1 MALTVA
7 EIRALQ
13 PRAAPYKVADENGL
27 YLLITPSGT
36 KLWKLKFRFR
46 GAEKKLSFGQFPDI
60 SLKAARLKSEDA
72 RRQLAN
78 GIDPADAKRKA
89 VVEAALSKANTFR
102 LVADE
107 YIGKMERE
115 GKAPNTI
122 VKSKWFRDLLDRDLG
137 HRPVREITPHDLL
150 SALKKIE
157 SRGHHESAQRARAF
171 GGRVFRYAVV
181 TLRADAN
188 PADVLRGALTSP
200 TVKHHAAIIDPVALG
215 GLMRAIGNYDGRPE
229 TRIALMLAARLFVR
243 PGELRKGEWSE
254 LDLDEAV
261 WRIPGDRMKMGQ
273 PHVVPLSTQSVA
285 LFRQLRAMGN
295 PRNFMFPAYHTSLR
309 PMSENTINSALR
321 RLGYDTTEMTGH
333 GFRSTASTL
342 LNESGLWHPDA
353 IERALAHKDVDRVR
367 AAYHRGAHW
376 AERVRMA
383 QWWCDYL
390 DQLRDGAEILRPA
403 FRASTG

>member
-27 YLLITPSGT
+27 YLLIPPSGT

-46 GAEKKLSFGQFPDI
+46 GAEKKLSFGQFPEI

-107 YIGKMERE
+107 YIEKMERD
-115 GKAPNTI
+115 GKAPATI

-157 SRGHHESAQRARAF
+157 GRGHHESAQRAGRSR
-171 GGRVFRYAVV
+171 GGFS
-181 TLRADAN
+181 DM
-188 PADVLRGALTSP
+188 P
-200 TVKHHAAIIDPVALG
+200 
-215 GLMRAIGNYDGRPE
+215 
-229 TRIALMLAARLFVR
+229 
-243 PGELRKGEWSE
+243 W
-254 LDLDEAV
+254 
-261 WRIPGDRMKMGQ
+261 
-273 PHVVPLSTQSVA
+273 
-285 LFRQLRAMGN
+285 
-295 PRNFMFPAYHTSLR
+295 
-309 PMSENTINSALR
+309 
-321 RLGYDTTEMTGH
+321 
-333 GFRSTASTL
+333 
-342 LNESGLWHPDA
+342 
-353 IERALAHKDVDRVR
+353 
-367 AAYHRGAHW
+367 
-376 AERVRMA
+376 
-383 QWWCDYL
+383 
-390 DQLRDGAEILRPA
+390 
-403 FRASTG
+403 